1 MPMPLPPSVFDSAPR
16 DNTSGEP
23 VQPVLG
29 ADAAAV
35 LRQFRVLF
43 SAVRSHF
50 QLIEKR
56 TGLGGAQMWAL
67 SVLQRQP
74 GIGVGELA
82 RAMDIHQSTASNLV
96 RALTAKGLLTST
108 RAGEDRRLV
117 QLTITPAALSLL
129 SLAKGPVQGVLPE
142 ALGRM
147 DADSLSRLHGD
158 LGRLILLVGAGA
170 DSAAA
175 NKPLADM

>member
-1 MPMPLPPSVFDSAPR
+1 
-16 DNTSGEP
+16 
-23 VQPVLG
+23 
-29 ADAAAV
+29 
-35 LRQFRVLF
+35 
-43 SAVRSHF
+43 
-50 QLIEKR
+50 
-56 TGLGGAQMWAL
+56 
-67 SVLQRQP
+67 
-74 GIGVGELA
+74 
-82 RAMDIHQSTASNLV
+82 MDIHQSTASNLV